1 MKVKAI
7 NLLNAYGDEVRVI
20 SRAYLDTRMGG
31 KRMIMELAAPP
42 GYLRP
47 KRIVYFPDMKP
58 VLTDSFVMMNPTHV
72 DAPGI
77 DGVKGACKRNLRE
90 ASQAVYSGGGNL
102 ARFIDWENPF
112 EMRQDR
118 GWFPITDPAKFLNF
132 LSNTGAM
139 ISVPGTLHNS
149 HETGFKLVESFKT
162 VHRVPTFQVTLWQ
175 CKDEWAAEIDI
186 DAKKGISHWGE
197 VIRNHLTGGKTN
209 PYLVNQLLAWYW
221 GIVSFKL
228 EISADKPG

>member
-7 NLLNAYGDEVRVI
+7 KLLNAYGDEVKVI
-20 SRAYLDTRMGG
+20 SRAYLDTRTGG

-47 KRIVYFPDMKP
+47 KRIVHFPGIQP
-58 VLTDSFVMMNPTHV
+58 VLTDSFVMMDPRHV

-77 DGVKGACKRNLRE
+77 DGLEGACKRNLKE
-90 ASQAVYSGGGNL
+90 ASQAVYSRGSNL
-102 ARFIDWENPF
+102 TRLIDWENPF
-112 EMRQDR
+112 EMKQDR

-132 LSNTGAM
+132 LSNTGSM
-139 ISVPGTLHNS
+139 ISVSGSLHRP
-149 HETGFKLVESFKT
+149 HEKGFKLVGSFKT
-162 VHRVPTFQVTLWQ
+162 IHRIPVFQVTLWQ
-175 CKDEWAAEIDI
+175 HKDEWAAEIDI
-186 DAKKGISHWGE
+186 DAKKRISHWGE

-221 GIVSFKL
+221 GVISFKL